1 MWGDAPFPCE
11 INEMGEDVAG
21 GGADQGGR
29 HLGVDSGGEVI
40 GGGGAG
46 AQGGEDFGLAGL
58 AVGDEPVE
66 AGGGVGNR
74 GAVAGME
81 LGILLT
87 RPESGLGDLLINMAR
102 GAQIGLVV
110 GAVAFAAAG
119 GALAY
124 IAADELLKNQG

>member
-1 MWGDAPFPCE
+1 MKISNLSQPRQAARPLATPTQSE
-11 INEMGEDVAG
+11 PPAQKESYIPYLAAG
-21 GGADQGGR
+21 VVGLGTGYLGAN
-29 HLGVDSGGEVI
+29 V
-40 GGGGAG
+40 
-46 AQGGEDFGLAGL
+46 
-58 AVGDEPVE
+58 
-66 AGGGVGNR
+66 

>member
-81 LGILLT
+81 DAP
-87 RPESGLGDLLINMAR
+87 R
-102 GAQIGLVV
+102 
-110 GAVAFAAAG
+110 AAAQPGAG
-119 GALAY
+119 GHEIGQ
-124 IAADELLKNQG
+124 IAIGGRDQR